1 AICIERDPIVAQQHF
16 ASGLGVNR
24 IGIIQEGRT
33 EHAGD
38 VDHDPKR
45 YQDAEEDSLRMLL
58 TSVVRCCRRGL
69 RVYGPGRK
77 RIHRQAE
84 IIRERYASQEIG
96 SVASDAVRQGSESEG
111 FLQEQ
116 GFRDTDSM
124 VQEGGVRVPGN
135 IENSESWPARR

>member
-1 AICIERDPIVAQQHF
+1 
-16 ASGLGVNR
+16 VNR

-45 YQDAEEDSLRMLL
+45 YQDAEEDSLRMLFEIVL
-58 TSVVRCCRRGL
+58 RCCMRGL

-96 SVASDAVRQGSESEG
+96 SVAAEAVVFVAEG
-111 FLQEQ
+111 MLRAWRIFCAKVLRVK
-116 GFRDTDSM
+116 GFWRNRDS
-124 VQEGGVRVPGN
+124 VSQIPWCRRVGFAYPE
-135 IENSESWPARR
+135 I